1 MSQADDQS
9 DNRLHTADTRNP
21 DWDKYSPDGRGR
33 TDEQIRADV
42 HEVLR
47 GGGQTAPEG
56 VSISVGDG
64 IVTLSGR
71 VSDSSERQR
80 LTELVRSVA
89 SVKDVKD
96 QLTS

>member
-1 MSQADDQS
+1 
-9 DNRLHTADTRNP
+9 
-21 DWDKYSPDGRGR
+21 
-33 TDEQIRADV
+33 
-42 HEVLR
+42 
-47 GGGQTAPEG
+47 

-71 VSDSSERQR
+71 VSDASERHR

-89 SVKDVKD
+89 SVKDVED